1 MEERKS
7 MTEEAIKELS
17 INSPSKEYEQ
27 KVKAVWDGIA
37 KPVNGLGQFE
47 TVIAQIGAIEE
58 RAEVDISKRAVI
70 VMCADNG
77 VVEEGISGFGYE
89 MTAIIAGELVKGT
102 TSVSRMAL
110 RAGTDV
116 LPVNI
121 GIHQEEEITGLIQR
135 RVALGTKNFRKE
147 PAMSREE
154 ALRAIET
161 GIEIVK
167 ECKEKGYRILATG
180 ELGMGNTTTSSAM
193 TAALLGCG
201 AEEVTGVGA
210 GLSKEGF
217 LHKHEVIKEAL
228 EKYQFK
234 KEETL
239 RILETVGGLDIAGLT
254 GVFIGGALCKIP
266 VVIDGVIS
274 AVAALTA
281 ERLVPGVK
289 EYMIPSHL
297 SKEPAAKRLLEELGL
312 HPVLDA
318 SLALGEGTGAV
329 LMFPLL
335 DTVLSVY
342 EGSST
347 FDDINRVL

>member
-1 MEERKS
+1 
-7 MTEEAIKELS
+7 MTKEALKELKTD
-17 INSPSKEYEQ
+17 IPDKEQ
-27 KVKAVWDGIA
+27 RQRVKAAWDGIA

-47 TVIAQIGAIEE
+47 AIVAQIGAITGT
-58 RAEVDISKRAVI
+58 ADIDISKRAVI

-77 VVEEGISGFGYE
+77 IAEEGISHFGYE

-102 TSVSRMAL
+102 ASVSRMAL
-110 RAGTDV
+110 SAGADV

-121 GIHQEEEITGLIQR
+121 GIHQEEEIRGMIQQ
-135 RVALGTKNFRKE
+135 RVVCGTKNFRFE
-147 PAMSREE
+147 PAMSEEE
-154 ALRAIET
+154 ALRAIEIGMET
-161 GIEIVK
+161 VK
-167 ECKEKGYRILATG
+167 ECKEKGYTLLATG

-193 TAALLGCG
+193 AAALLGCS
-201 AEEVTGVGA
+201 AEEVVGIGA
-210 GLSKEGF
+210 GLSREGF
-217 LHKHEVIKEAL
+217 QRKGEVIKEAL
-228 EKYQFK
+228 EKYRFK

-239 RILETVGGLDIAGLT
+239 RILETVGGLDIAGLA
-254 GVFIGGALCKIP
+254 GVFIGGALYHIP
-266 VVIDGVIS
+266 VIIDGVIS

-329 LMFPLL
+329 LLFPLL

-347 FDDINRVL
+347 FDDINNSL

>member
-1 MEERKS
+1 MTKESLKELKITGPSMEYKS
-7 MTEEAIKELS
+7 M
-17 INSPSKEYEQ
+17 
-27 KVKAVWDGIA
+27 VKAVWDGIA

-47 TVIAQIGAIEE
+47 EIISRIGAITETT
-58 RAEVDISKRAVI
+58 EVDISKRAVI

-77 VVEEGISGFGYE
+77 VAEEGISHYGYE
-89 MTAIIAGELVKGT
+89 MTAVIAGELVKGT

-110 RAGTDV
+110 RANTEV

-121 GIHQEEEITGLIQR
+121 GIHQKEEITGLIQR
-135 RVALGTKNFRKE
+135 RVACGTKNFRQE
-147 PAMSREE
+147 PAMSEEE
-154 ALRAIET
+154 AIRAIEI

-167 ECKEKGYRILATG
+167 ECREKGYSILATG

-193 TAALLGCG
+193 AAGLLGCR

-210 GLSKEGF
+210 GLSREAF
-217 LHKHEVIKEAL
+217 IHKHEVIKEAL
-228 EKYQFK
+228 EKYQFQ

-239 RILETVGGLDIAGLT
+239 RILKTVGGLDIAGLT
-254 GVFIGGALCKIP
+254 GVFIGGALYHVP

-281 ERLVPGVK
+281 ERLVPGAK

-297 SKEPAAKRLLEELGL
+297 SKEPAAKWLLEELGL
-312 HPVLDA
+312 PPVIDA

-347 FDDINRVL
+347 FDDINSAL

>member
-1 MEERKS
+1 
-7 MTEEAIKELS
+7 MTKESLKELK
-17 INSPSKEYEQ
+17 INKPSKEQ
-27 KVKAVWDGIA
+27 RQRVKAVWDGIA

-47 TVIAQIGAIEE
+47 GIIAQIGAIAETT
-58 RAEVDISKRAVI
+58 EVDISKRAVI

-77 VVEEGISGFGYE
+77 VVEEGISHYGYE

-110 RAGTDV
+110 RANADV

-135 RVALGTKNFRKE
+135 RVAFGTKNFRQE
-147 PAMSREE
+147 PAMSEEE
-154 ALRAIET
+154 ALKAIEI
-161 GIEIVK
+161 GIETVR
-167 ECKEKGYRILATG
+167 ECKERGYSILATG

-193 TAALLGCG
+193 AAALLGCL
-201 AEEVTGVGA
+201 AEDVTGVGA
-210 GLSKEGF
+210 GLSKEAF
-217 LHKHEVIKEAL
+217 VHKHEVIKEAL
-228 EKYQFK
+228 EKYQFQ

-239 RILETVGGLDIAGLT
+239 RTLKTVGGLDIAGLA
-254 GVFIGGALCKIP
+254 GVFIGGALYHIP

-281 ERLVPGVK
+281 ERLVPGAK

-297 SKEPAAKRLLEELGL
+297 SKEPAAKKLLEELDL
-312 HPVLDA
+312 HPVIDA

-329 LMFPLL
+329 LMFSLL

-347 FDDINRVL
+347 FDDINSSL

>member
-1 MEERKS
+1 
-7 MTEEAIKELS
+7 MTKEALKELKTEM
-17 INSPSKEYEQ
+17 PDKEQ
-27 KVKAVWDGIA
+27 RQRVKAVWDGIA

-47 TVIAQIGAIEE
+47 AIVAQIGAITGTSDI
-58 RAEVDISKRAVI
+58 DISKRAVI

-77 VVEEGISGFGYE
+77 IAEEGISHFGYE
-89 MTAIIAGELVKGT
+89 MTAIIAGEMVKGT
-102 TSVSRMAL
+102 ASVSRMAL
-110 RAGTDV
+110 SARADV

-121 GIHQEEEITGLIQR
+121 GIHQEEVIRGMIQQ
-135 RVALGTKNFRKE
+135 RVVCGTKNFRFE
-147 PAMSREE
+147 PAMSEEE
-154 ALRAIET
+154 ALRAIEIGMET
-161 GIEIVK
+161 VK
-167 ECKEKGYRILATG
+167 ECKEKGYTLLATG

-193 TAALLGCG
+193 AAALLGCS
-201 AEEVTGVGA
+201 AEEVVGIGA
-210 GLSKEGF
+210 GLSREGF
-217 LHKHEVIKEAL
+217 RRKGEVIKEAL
-228 EKYQFK
+228 EKYRFK

-239 RILETVGGLDIAGLT
+239 RILETVGGLDIAGLA
-254 GVFIGGALCKIP
+254 GVFIGGALYHIP
-266 VVIDGVIS
+266 VIIDGVIS

-329 LMFPLL
+329 LLFPLL

-347 FDDINRVL
+347 FDDIYSSL

>member
-1 MEERKS
+1 
-7 MTEEAIKELS
+7 MTKEALKELKTDR
-17 INSPSKEYEQ
+17 PDKEQ
-27 KVKAVWDGIA
+27 RQRVKAVWDGIA

-47 TVIAQIGAIEE
+47 AIVAQIGAITGTSD
-58 RAEVDISKRAVI
+58 VDISKRAVI

-77 VVEEGISGFGYE
+77 IAEEGISHFGYE
-89 MTAIIAGELVKGT
+89 MTAIIAGEMVKGT
-102 TSVSRMAL
+102 ASVSRMAL
-110 RAGTDV
+110 SARADV

-121 GIHQEEEITGLIQR
+121 GIHQVEEIRGMIQQ
-135 RVALGTKNFRKE
+135 RVVCGTKNFRFE
-147 PAMSREE
+147 PAMSEEE
-154 ALRAIET
+154 ALRAIEIGMET
-161 GIEIVK
+161 VK
-167 ECKEKGYRILATG
+167 ECKEKGYTLLATG

-193 TAALLGCG
+193 AAALLGCS
-201 AEEVTGVGA
+201 AEEVVGIGA
-210 GLSKEGF
+210 GLSREGF
-217 LHKHEVIKEAL
+217 QRKGEVIKEAL
-228 EKYQFK
+228 EKYCFK

-239 RILETVGGLDIAGLT
+239 RILETVGGLDIAGLA
-254 GVFIGGALCKIP
+254 GVFIGGAIFHIP
-266 VVIDGVIS
+266 VIIDGVIS

-329 LMFPLL
+329 FLFPLL

-347 FDDINRVL
+347 FDDINSSL